1 MQDMFKHMSCPGQNS
16 FSLVFPVFRV
26 FACVAACM
34 LVSVCK
40 RVHVYVDK
48 FISAGEKD
56 KSVFIVER
64 GANLNLSSK
73 KVSAVH
79 ISSVPQL
86 NKGKFELIWHFG
98 LFQFRISSSSFGIP
112 RDLNLSGWDF
122 VCFDLFDFVKTVI
135 AKDNRPY

>member
-64 GANLNLSSK
+64 GTNLNLSSK

-79 ISSVPQL
+79 ITSVPQL
-86 NKGKFELIWHFG
+86 NKGKFELIQ
-98 LFQFRISSSSFGIP
+98 QFR
-112 RDLNLSGWDF
+112 LLQ
-122 VCFDLFDFVKTVI
+122 LQVKFRRFLCPEAVELI
-135 AKDNRPY
+135 RLGLCMDGNAC